1 MKNFST
7 WMLVLFMIM
16 FWVFRVIVVLMDELN
31 LDFGGIEPLNA
42 SLEIILCFVV
52 LVCIILVVKRKMIG
66 GLLYL
71 LSYGMYFG
79 VNVYDSIN
87 GIINVTTES
96 ASNLINYTN
105 IFISIVAMI
114 LAVAVVLDLLAD
126 KSRKLNPKDKKTDW
140 FYKNK
145 DFDRKLDD
153 RADKN
158 NYRTL

>member
-1 MKNFST
+1 MENKK
-7 WMLVLFMIM
+7 LVRKALFNPSG
-16 FWVFRVIVVLMDELN
+16 D
-31 LDFGGIEPLNA
+31 IEVA
-42 SLEIILCFVV
+42 
-52 LVCIILVVKRKMIG
+52 KRKMIG

-96 ASNLINYTN
+96 ASNLLNYTN

>member
-52 LVCIILVVKRKMIG
+52 FVCIILVVKRKMIG

-71 LSYGMYFG
+71 LSYTRTISLKLHQFVCAFAHRILFFYTL
-79 VNVYDSIN
+79 VQIQHDTCNSTSCV
-87 GIINVTTES
+87 
-96 ASNLINYTN
+96 LNYSCHTCWL
-105 IFISIVAMI
+105 SPCVKI
-114 LAVAVVLDLLAD
+114 LRPGRRLHFNTR
-126 KSRKLNPKDKKTDW
+126 SFSSQR
-140 FYKNK
+140 
-145 DFDRKLDD
+145 
-153 RADKN
+153 
-158 NYRTL
+158 